1 MSEGRVATL
10 ATAPS
15 HECGLG
21 LTLEEAAQPREDL
34 VLDAR
39 LGVEAQVVDAEDGAR
54 DAARAVRRE
63 DRSRDE

>member
-15 HECGLG
+15 HERGLG